1 MSQVVTVADTVF
13 SALSDESRR
22 EVAQFIL
29 QIDDLP
35 GYAAYTICNP
45 NGKWRSPCLEKPG
58 EYGAVPTPYRLS
70 YVLLKQMGRLEDP
83 NSVRE
88 CEPGL
93 PSVHLPDGEAR
104 TAAYLD
110 KSFVLSGKKVDEV
123 AREHDPDAV
132 GGLGT
137 KMYGTRTFQISGQ
150 EVHELAST
158 LRYVTDKM
166 LPKSFFKS
174 VYWSFHE
181 GDWLQYCSTLRSVP
195 LCALGDA
202 GHPVAV
208 AVEEALSKR
217 TRELQEIIS
226 SFPAD
231 GDVDSLDEAR
241 QDEQKYRLSM
251 EYVQSELKRELDY
264 RRTAFNRALPEQV
277 LKTQDK
283 GGFVPSEAED
293 QLKRVMALSLTELTS
308 HCVQC
313 IKGYLYVD
321 GRGECWN
328 QIVEKTPQP
337 ITIVSAAGIDF
348 CTPTTTM
355 IEGPKYFNVV
365 GDESTKISER
375 LKGFCPGGEEALY
388 RRVKGLYRLIYRA
401 FQIQGTRNVGL
412 LPLGLGVFLSNVD
425 RDIVGRVVEIYFS
438 AQFDLLCEDS
448 FGFDTVWLNAARYG
462 KVATE
467 LVQSGR
473 FAFKVNFVV
482 HSKDAKFLAVE
493 LAKARR
499 HAGMLNPSDAIAV
512 MQGQIGYYWEKG
524 RQDRYVGEEDLAATS
539 TMVLQHVNIAPKLE
553 LEHVVDDEDMP
564 GTPQQWC
571 PVTEPLGYD
580 HFETQ
585 A

>member
-202 GHPVAV
+202 GHPN
-208 AVEEALSKR
+208 
-217 TRELQEIIS
+217 
-226 SFPAD
+226 
-231 GDVDSLDEAR
+231 VDSLERALRSRLREIDEKLEKR
-241 QDEQKYRLSM
+241 DTLDPDDLDETLQDEEKYRGAVKYLESD
-251 EYVQSELKRELDY
+251 KRREMDL
-264 RRTAFNRALPEQV
+264 RRRALTSSLRQSV
-277 LKTQDK
+277 LEAQDK
-283 GGFVPSEAED
+283 GGFNNLTAEHDLD
-293 QLKRVMALSLTELTS
+293 QTLALCLCELAS

-337 ITIVSAAGIDF
+337 ITIVSATGIDF